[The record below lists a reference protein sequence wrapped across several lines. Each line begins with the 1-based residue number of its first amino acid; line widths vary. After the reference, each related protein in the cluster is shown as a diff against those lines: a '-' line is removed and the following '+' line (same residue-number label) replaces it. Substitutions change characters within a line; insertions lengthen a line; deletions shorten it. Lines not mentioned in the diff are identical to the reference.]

1 VKDAVKR
8 QAEATL
14 AELGMSLSTATAIF
28 LKQVIRSNGITFEVR
43 FDPYA
48 AAALRKVVEFDV
60 PRLQKVCPVKSR
72 RASIMQKFLLCI
84 PGGGFND
91 ILCQAARCLR
101 YAEKFHRTLVIDTRR
116 SSLADDFSRWFLYDG
131 KAVRLCVDED
141 LRNTLCAAGVYPP
154 FLKGRL
160 TTFTTQ
166 YDKDGK
172 FVDAETG
179 SPVSFN
185 FRKDYA
191 EELLV
196 HCNLGGGYKPLA
208 VLRKLRLQPAVAAH
222 IIGQTRCLERGYCAV
237 HVRNTDYRTD
247 YMPFFR
253 SIRTKVAGRTLVVCS
268 DDRNCRE
275 AARQFFT
282 ESTVVSGAD
291 IPDTGGKALHFYNNG
306 DVYAKNL
313 AMLTDL
319 FTLAGAR
326 DLFFTRVAQGV
337 YSGFSALA
345 YALHRRPDIVK
356 RLLGRPV
363 TPADRCLAL
372 LRSAPVWF
380 LRKKI
385 R

>member
-1 VKDAVKR
+1 V
-8 QAEATL
+8 
-14 AELGMSLSTATAIF
+14 
-28 LKQVIRSNGITFEVR
+28 
-43 FDPYA
+43 
-48 AAALRKVVEFDV
+48 
-60 PRLQKVCPVKSR
+60 QKY
-72 RASIMQKFLLCI
+72 LLCI

-91 ILCQAARCLR
+91 ILCQAVRCLR
-101 YAEKFHRTLVIDTRR
+101 YAEKFRRTLLIDTRR
-116 SSLADDFSRWFLYDG
+116 SSLADDFSRLFLYDG
-131 KAVRLCVDED
+131 KAMRLSVDAV
-141 LRNTLCAAGVYPP
+141 LQKHLCACAVCPP

-166 YDKDGK
+166 YNRDGK

-179 SPVSFN
+179 LPVSFN

-196 HCNLGGGYKPLA
+196 HCNLGGGYNPL
-208 VLRKLRLQPAVAAH
+208 VILGKLRLQPAAAAH
-222 IIGQTRCLERGYCAV
+222 IVGKTLPLGRAYCAV

-247 YMPFFR
+247 YMPFFH
-253 SIRTKVAGRTLVVCS
+253 SIQAKVAGRTLVVCS

-275 AARQFFT
+275 TARQFFT
-282 ESTVVSGAD
+282 ESTVVSVAD
-291 IPDTGGKALHFYNNG
+291 IPDTGGKALHFYDSG

-319 FTLAGAR
+319 FALAGAEE
-326 DLFFTRVAQGV
+326 LFFTRVAQGV

-363 TPADRCLAL
+363 TPADRGLAL

>member
-1 VKDAVKR
+1 MR
-8 QAEATL
+8 
-14 AELGMSLSTATAIF
+14 
-28 LKQVIRSNGITFEVR
+28 N
-43 FDPYA
+43 Y
-48 AAALRKVVEFDV
+48 
-60 PRLQKVCPVKSR
+60 
-72 RASIMQKFLLCI
+72 LLCI

-91 ILCQAARCLR
+91 ILCQAVRCLR
-101 YAEKFHRTLVIDTRR
+101 YAEKFHRTLVLDTRR
-116 SSLADDFSRWFLYDG
+116 SSLADDFSRWFLCDG
-131 KAVRLCVDED
+131 HALRLSVDED
-141 LRNTLCAAGVYPP
+141 LQNTLCASSVYPP

-160 TTFTTQ
+160 TTFTTR
-166 YDKDGK
+166 YDRDGK

-179 SPVSFN
+179 LPVSFA

-196 HCNLGGGYKPLA
+196 HCNLGGGYNPLCI
-208 VLRKLRLQPAVAAH
+208 LGKLRLQPAVAAH
-222 IIGQTRCLERGYCAV
+222 IVGKTRSLGSGYHAV

-247 YMPFFR
+247 YMPFFH
-253 SIRTKVAGRTLVVCS
+253 SIRAKVAGRTLVVCS

-275 AARQFFT
+275 TARKFFT
-282 ESTVVSGAD
+282 DSTVVSVAD
-291 IPDTGGKALHFYNNG
+291 IPDTGGNPLHFYDSG

-326 DLFFTRVAQGV
+326 KLFFTRVAQGG

-345 YALHRRPDIVK
+345 YALRRRPDIVK
-356 RLLGRPV
+356 RLLGLPV
-363 TPADRCLAL
+363 TPADGCRAL

-380 LRKKI
+380 LRRKI